1 MKRLIPVAI
10 AFLITSTFAFIAC
23 NKDHSTYRLNVKLTD
38 APADYEEVN
47 VDIQE
52 VKVKLRNDSS
62 SWIGLTTN
70 AGIYNLLGLQNGV
83 DTFLATGTLPGNYV
97 QELRLYLGPNNS
109 IKVSGQTYPLLTDN
123 GTQIKLMIKVNKVIS
138 KSLDSL
144 TVDFDANL
152 SVVDEGNGSYRL
164 SPVIT
169 IKE

>member
-1 MKRLIPVAI
+1 MKKLILATL
-10 AFLITSTFAFIAC
+10 AFAFITTFIFIAC
-23 NKDHSTYRLNVKLTD
+23 NKEKSSYRLNVHLTD

-47 VDIQE
+47 LDIQS
-52 VKVKLRNDSS
+52 VKVKLKNDSA
-62 SWIGLTTN
+62 SWISLETN

-97 QELRLYLGPNNS
+97 QEIRFYLGTDNT
-109 IKVSGQTYPLLTDN
+109 IKIAGQYYPLLTDY
-123 GTQIKLMIKVNKVIS
+123 GTQTKLMVKVNKVLS
-138 KSLDSL
+138 RPLDSL
-144 TVDFDANL
+144 VVDFDAGL